1 LTGTEILCSCKG
13 GNLDKFLQP
22 HILLILSKKEM
33 YGLEIINELEKKP
46 MFMDR
51 SPDPTGVY
59 RYLRKMEN
67 DGQLQSEMKAPDN
80 KAKARKVYSITDYG
94 RQCLASWTV
103 ALGQYS
109 VDIIGLV
116 SEIEDALERK
126 SK

>member
-1 LTGTEILCSCKG
+1 MLCSCKG

-51 SPDPTGVY
+51 RPDPTGVY
-59 RYLRKMEN
+59 RYLKKMED
-67 DGQLQSEMKAPDN
+67 DGQLRSEMKSPDN
-80 KAKARKVYSITDYG
+80 KAKARKIYSITDYG
-94 RQCLASWTV
+94 RHCLANWAV

-116 SEIEDALERK
+116 SEIEYAFDNK
-126 SK
+126 DK